1 MLTRSRFGVYANENA
16 LVGVKGNM
24 VQKSKTTGV
33 STRSRAALG
42 DIKNKT
48 SDIVG
53 KDVSKQKTE
62 KAGQCAEQNQQV
74 DMSIDEHNLA
84 PNQKPY
90 ESLQEFR
97 RRRGAIRSECLA
109 ASYAEEFLEVDQID
123 FADSATVY
131 PYGESIFDYLQDRE
145 LSVQPLTAG
154 FIAPNAE
161 VTPRMRY
168 ILINWLV
175 QVHYSY
181 KLQPE
186 TLYLTIAIMDRY
198 LLKSSQTL
206 TRDEFQLI
214 GVSALFIAAKF
225 EEMYPP
231 EITDFS
237 SITNNAFSKSDIRN
251 SEQMILQSIDF
262 YLSIPTPLAFL
273 RRLSKALDADKTM
286 HNLAKYF
293 LELTIQEYELSHLPG
308 NYRAAVAFCLS
319 RALCAGT
326 SDLEKAWCDKLSYL
340 SGYRLDDIRNNL
352 QILARAAYRQNSPSK
367 YRAIFG
373 KYRNDDFY
381 GRVASLPEL
390 RSSLME
396 ALANL
401 KFDSDGE
408 INPA

>member
-16 LVGVKGNM
+16 VAGVKGN
-24 VQKSKTTGV
+24 VIQKSKTTGV

-48 SDIVG
+48 SDIVA

-62 KAGQCAEQNQQV
+62 KAAQCAVQKDQQA

-84 PNQKPY
+84 ENQKLF

-97 RRRGAIRSECLA
+97 HRRGVIRSDCLA
-109 ASYAEEFLEVDQID
+109 SPFAEEFLEVDEID
-123 FADSATVY
+123 FSDAATVY

-145 LSVQPLTAG
+145 LSVQPLATG
-154 FIAPNAE
+154 FMVPNAE

-168 ILINWLV
+168 ILVNWLV

-186 TLYLTIAIMDRY
+186 TLYLTVAIMDRY
-198 LLKSSQTL
+198 LLKFSQTL
-206 TRDEFQLI
+206 TRDELQLI
-214 GVSALFIAAKF
+214 GIAALFIAAKF

-237 SITNNAFSKSDIRN
+237 SITNNAFTKNDIRN
-251 SEQMILQSIDF
+251 AEQMILQSIDF

-273 RRLSKALDADKTM
+273 RRLSKSLDADKTV

-319 RALCAGT
+319 RALTSGT
-326 SDLEKAWCDKLSYL
+326 ADLEKAWCDKLSYL
-340 SGYRLDDIRNNL
+340 SGYRLDDIRDNL
-352 QILARAAYRQNSPSK
+352 QILARAAYRQNSPSR
-367 YRAIFG
+367 YRAIFS

-381 GRVASLPEL
+381 GRVASMPEL

-396 ALANL
+396 SLANL
-401 KFDSDGE
+401 SKHV
-408 INPA
+408 

>member
-1 MLTRSRFGVYANENA
+1 I
-16 LVGVKGNM
+16 
-24 VQKSKTTGV
+24 QKSKTTGV

-48 SDIVG
+48 SDIVA

-62 KAGQCAEQNQQV
+62 K
-74 DMSIDEHNLA
+74 
-84 PNQKPY
+84 
-90 ESLQEFR
+90 FR
-97 RRRGAIRSECLA
+97 HRRGVIRSDCLA
-109 ASYAEEFLEVDQID
+109 SPFAEEFLEVDEID
-123 FADSATVY
+123 FSDAATVY

-145 LSVQPLTAG
+145 LSVQPLATG
-154 FIAPNAE
+154 FMVPNAE

-168 ILINWLV
+168 ILVNWLV

-186 TLYLTIAIMDRY
+186 TLYLTVAIMDRY
-198 LLKSSQTL
+198 LLVGCKFSQTL
-206 TRDEFQLI
+206 TRDELQLI
-214 GVSALFIAAKF
+214 GIAALFIAAKF

-237 SITNNAFSKSDIRN
+237 SITNNAFTKNDIRN
-251 SEQMILQSIDF
+251 AEQMILQSIDF

-273 RRLSKALDADKTM
+273 RRLSKSLDVM

-319 RALCAGT
+319 RALTSGT
-326 SDLEKAWCDKLSYL
+326 GCLQTKLPFKIQGKCIITKLPYS
-340 SGYRLDDIRNNL
+340 
-352 QILARAAYRQNSPSK
+352 Q
-367 YRAIFG
+367 AIFS

-381 GRVASLPEL
+381 GRVASMPEL

-396 ALANL
+396 SLANL
-401 KFDSDGE
+401 RFDSDGE
-408 INPA
+408 VNRA